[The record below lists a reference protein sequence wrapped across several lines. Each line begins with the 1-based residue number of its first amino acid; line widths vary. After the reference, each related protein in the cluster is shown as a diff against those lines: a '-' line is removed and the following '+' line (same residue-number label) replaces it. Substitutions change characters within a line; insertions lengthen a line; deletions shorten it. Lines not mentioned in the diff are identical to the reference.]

1 MSASNRN
8 FPPAGN
14 AEGIYTF
21 SHPGFS
27 YVAVLPNR
35 AYGAFTPA
43 NDPRPSV
50 RRDQHPVAVAEAAN
64 PASMTAPTVVAAA
77 GAVIAA
83 VLLLA
88 AALYFGVVAPSAA
101 ATEPTRAV
109 PGATYETS
117 TPMAEWQQGT
127 FPHLYQNN
135 EAWGYAPFSG
145 STVAEAGS
153 APTSVC
159 IAYVQAT
166 GSRAYTP
173 AGFAA
178 YGNDHGLAAGTVDET
193 AAYLAQAAAAFDLAA
208 EPVEADAL
216 ALRRVLALG
225 STVIAVMSGS
235 GSSSPTALVIEGVNE
250 DSALSVLNP
259 ASPAHTP
266 EAWSFDDMMQNA
278 GVLLA
283 LRAA

>member
-1 MSASNRN
+1 
-8 FPPAGN
+8 
-14 AEGIYTF
+14 
-21 SHPGFS
+21 
-27 YVAVLPNR
+27 
-35 AYGAFTPA
+35 
-43 NDPRPSV
+43 
-50 RRDQHPVAVAEAAN
+50 
-64 PASMTAPTVVAAA
+64 
-77 GAVIAA
+77 
-83 VLLLA
+83 
-88 AALYFGVVAPSAA
+88 
-101 ATEPTRAV
+101 
-109 PGATYETS
+109 
-117 TPMAEWQQGT
+117 MAEWQQGT

-153 APTSVC
+153 APTSLC